1 MNKLYMTGSFLN
13 FLKMFTFSTKTDM
26 YHAIAEKL

>member
-1 MNKLYMTGSFLN
+1 MNNLYMSGSFLN
-13 FLKMFTFSTKTDM
+13 FLKMFTFNTETDM